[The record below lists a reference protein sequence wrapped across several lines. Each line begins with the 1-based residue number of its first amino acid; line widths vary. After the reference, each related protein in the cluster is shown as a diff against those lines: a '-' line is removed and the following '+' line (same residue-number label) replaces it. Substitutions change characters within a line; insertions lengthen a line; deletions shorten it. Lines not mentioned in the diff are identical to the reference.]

1 MPNMEQRHTS
11 QSSLLLPHNP
21 KNPLLIK
28 MAGLPLRHPAQGFN
42 ASQQLIKSDRG
53 SMLTMSD
60 DNVMMKQ
67 IVGTHAPDGREV
79 DVKPLLLLVEDILKR
94 ATLQIDSSLT
104 VYY

>member
-1 MPNMEQRHTS
+1 MEQRDTS
-11 QSSLLLPHNP
+11 QSSLLFPHNP

-28 MAGLPLRHPAQGFN
+28 MASGLPLRHPAQGFN
-42 ASQQLIKSDRG
+42 VSQQLIKSDRG

-67 IVGTHAPDGREV
+67 ILGTHAPDGREV
-79 DVKPLLLLVEDILKR
+79 DVKPLLHLVEDILKR
-94 ATLQIDSSLT
+94 ATQQIDTSLT

>member
-1 MPNMEQRHTS
+1 MEQRHTS

-42 ASQQLIKSDRG
+42 ASQQLIKSTRG

>member
-11 QSSLLLPHNP
+11 KSSLLLPYNP

-28 MAGLPLRHPAQGFN
+28 MASGLPLRLPAQGFN

-79 DVKPLLLLVEDILKR
+79 DVKPLLHLVEDILKL
-94 ATLQIDSSLT
+94 ATQQIDTSLT
-104 VYY
+104 V